1 MDLRDQV
8 AIVTGATRGI
18 GRESALL
25 LAKHGADIVVVGQNM
40 DKAEDVVREIRLLG
54 RKAIAIS
61 CDVSKQKQVQE
72 MVHKT
77 VEEFNR
83 IDILVNNAGVT
94 YDALLHKMTEMEF
107 DRVID
112 VHMKGTF
119 FCMQSAS
126 RYMKEQDKGKIINIS
141 SIGAKVG
148 NIGQV
153 SYSGAKAGII
163 GMTKAAAQEL
173 AKWNVNVNA
182 IQPGMIDTDMTRAVP
197 QHILES
203 KKKEIPMG
211 RAGNPIDIAKV
222 VVFLSSDYS
231 DYMTGNVVEVAG
243 GLYM

>member
-1 MDLRDQV
+1 MDLKDQV

-40 DKAEDVVREIRLLG
+40 DKAEDVVSEIRLLG

-77 VEEFNR
+77 EEEFNR

-126 RYMKEQDKGKIINIS
+126 RYMKEQNKGKIINIS

-203 KKKEIPMG
+203 KKKEIPLR
-211 RAGNPIDIAKV
+211 RAGNPIEIAKV
-222 VVFLSSDYS
+222 IVFLSSDYS